1 MTLYAIL
8 YYIGSQSTVSQST
21 NDEDD
26 KIIILYKNN
35 KLLFIMTRVLDIT
48 FSQK

>member
-1 MTLYAIL
+1 MTVHAIL
-8 YYIGSQSTVSQST
+8 YYMGSQST